1 MDKNIEEL
9 LPFYALDALTG
20 EERELVE
27 AYVTEHPEARERIQE
42 LSHAASAL
50 PYSAP
55 LVRPSDRPKQL
66 LIERIE
72 ADRRTRSSIPDQSSR
87 ARPIWLENLFGGFK
101 GFAFGALSLGIAVL
115 AIGWVVI
122 LNREVS
128 RLREDVSVLGD
139 ALVAQARSLEQ
150 LNQSID
156 QLNAELPQE
165 PPSAVTTIE
174 FNGTTVQ
181 PQAYGQLIADP
192 NSTSAVMVVT
202 RLAPLQTGIVYQV
215 WLIQGDTPTSAGL
228 LTVDT
233 EGQGVL
239 LLVSETTIGSFDA
252 LGISVEP
259 AGGSQQPTGDIVVL
273 GNLY

>member
-20 EERELVE
+20 EERKLVE

-50 PYSAP
+50 LYSAP

-72 ADRRTRSSIPDQSSR
+72 ADRRTRSSIPDQSSS

-128 RLREDVSVLGD
+128 RLRGEVSVLGD

-202 RLAPLQTGIVYQV
+202 RLAPLQPGIVYQV

-239 LLVSETTIGSFDA
+239 LLVSEATIGSFDA
-252 LGISVEP
+252 LGISIEP
-259 AGGSQQPTGDIVVL
+259 EGGSQQPTGDIVVL

>member
-9 LPFYALDALTG
+9 LPFYALDALTD

-27 AYVTEHPEARERIQE
+27 AHLTEHSEAREQIQE
-42 LSHAASAL
+42 LSQAASAL

-55 LVRPSDRPKQL
+55 PVRPPDRPKQL
-66 LIERIE
+66 LMERIA
-72 ADRRTRSSIPDQSSR
+72 ADRRTRSSIPGQSSR
-87 ARPIWLENLFGGFK
+87 VRLVWLKNLFWGFNR
-101 GFAFGALSLGIAVL
+101 FAFGTLSLGIAVL

-122 LNREVS
+122 LNNEVS
-128 RLREDVSVLGD
+128 RLREEVSVLGD

-150 LNQSID
+150 LNQSVD

-165 PPSAVTTIE
+165 PASTVRTIE
-174 FNGTTVQ
+174 FNGTTVR

-202 RLAPLQTGIVYQV
+202 GLAPLQPGIVYQV

-228 LTVDT
+228 LTVDAD
-233 EGQGVL
+233 GQGVL
-239 LLVSETTIGSFDA
+239 LLVSEATIGSFDA

-259 AGGSQQPTGDIVVL
+259 EGGSQQPTGDIVVL
-273 GNLY
+273 GNL

>member
-66 LIERIE
+66 LMERIE

-128 RLREDVSVLGD
+128 RLRGEVSVLGD
-139 ALVAQARSLEQ
+139 TLVAQARSLEQ

-228 LTVDT
+228 LTVDAD
-233 EGQGVL
+233 GQGVL
-239 LLVSETTIGSFDA
+239 LLISEATIGSFDA
-252 LGISVEP
+252 LGISIEP
-259 AGGSQQPTGDIVVL
+259 EGGSQQPTGDIVVL

>member
-1 MDKNIEEL
+1 M
-9 LPFYALDALTG
+9 
-20 EERELVE
+20 
-27 AYVTEHPEARERIQE
+27 
-42 LSHAASAL
+42 
-50 PYSAP
+50 
-55 LVRPSDRPKQL
+55 
-66 LIERIE
+66 ERIE
-72 ADRRTRSSIPDQSSR
+72 VDRRTRSSIPNQSSR

-128 RLREDVSVLGD
+128 RLRGDVSVLGD

-228 LTVDT
+228 LTVDAD
-233 EGQGVL
+233 GQGVL
-239 LLVSETTIGSFDA
+239 LLISEATIGSFDA
-252 LGISVEP
+252 LGISIEP
-259 AGGSQQPTGDIVVL
+259 EGGSQQPTGDIVVL